1 MWDIRD
7 VGYSGCGVLEMWD
20 VRDLGYSGCRML
32 THKMSVSYSNKS
44 FIS

>member
-1 MWDIRD
+1 MWDIQD

-20 VRDLGYSGCRML
+20 VSDLGYSGCRML
-32 THKMSVSYSNKS
+32 IHKMSVSYSNKS